1 MNRRKIFRA
10 VSLPLTGVLVTAAF
24 TDPADNPHV
33 EKKQHEEE
41 PRLTHDTPYT
51 TTSMT
56 VVNFPLWDSS
66 LAEIPVSVLRP
77 LKKK

>member
-24 TDPADNPHV
+24 TEPADNPHT
-33 EKKQHEEE
+33 EPKQYEEE
-41 PRLTHDTPYT
+41 PRLTYDTPYS
-51 TTSMT
+51 TTSMV

-66 LAEIPVSVLRP
+66 LTDIPVLRRV
-77 LKKK
+77 KKK